1 LVGVVWLIAVN
12 GDSEQPVAAE
22 PEVPTAV
29 VQAPA
34 AAPESAPT
42 PAPAAAA
49 TVASGEFA
57 SKYPVQSCKA
67 AIAAIMGRDPKT
79 MNGRKLGDGM
89 IHVSYRRP
97 DDGKRWEARCEMV
110 GDNQLRWAAFNA
122 FGDGQMGRWRSED
135 RIDISIA
142 DGKMKV
148 DVSQSGTPVNSES
161 FSLKSLS

>member
-1 LVGVVWLIAVN
+1 
-12 GDSEQPVAAE
+12 
-22 PEVPTAV
+22 
-29 VQAPA
+29 
-34 AAPESAPT
+34 
-42 PAPAAAA
+42 
-49 TVASGEFA
+49 
-57 SKYPVQSCKA
+57 
-67 AIAAIMGRDPKT
+67 MGRDPKT

-135 RIDISIA
+135 RIDLSIA

-148 DVSQSGTPVNSES
+148 DVSQSGTSVNSES
-161 FSLKSLS
+161 FSLKSLSKSEERRVGKKCDSSCRSRGTPHHKKKKKK

>member
-1 LVGVVWLIAVN
+1 MRISDWSSDVCSSDL
-12 GDSEQPVAAE
+12 
-22 PEVPTAV
+22 
-29 VQAPA
+29 
-34 AAPESAPT
+34 
-42 PAPAAAA
+42 
-49 TVASGEFA
+49 
-57 SKYPVQSCKA
+57 
-67 AIAAIMGRDPKT
+67 
-79 MNGRKLGDGM
+79 KLGDGM

-148 DVSQSGTPVNSES
+148 DVSRSEEHTSELQSLMRISYAV
-161 FSLKSLS
+161 FCLKRKIYSIINKSTIHSIQ

>member
-1 LVGVVWLIAVN
+1 MRISDWSSDVCSSDL
-12 GDSEQPVAAE
+12 
-22 PEVPTAV
+22 
-29 VQAPA
+29 
-34 AAPESAPT
+34 
-42 PAPAAAA
+42 
-49 TVASGEFA
+49 
-57 SKYPVQSCKA
+57 
-67 AIAAIMGRDPKT
+67 
-79 MNGRKLGDGM
+79 KLGDGM

-148 DVSQSGTPVNSES
+148 DVSQSGTSVNSES
-161 FSLKSLS
+161 FRDRKSTRLNSSH

>member
-1 LVGVVWLIAVN
+1 
-12 GDSEQPVAAE
+12 
-22 PEVPTAV
+22 
-29 VQAPA
+29 
-34 AAPESAPT
+34 
-42 PAPAAAA
+42 
-49 TVASGEFA
+49 
-57 SKYPVQSCKA
+57 
-67 AIAAIMGRDPKT
+67 MGRDPKT

-122 FGDGQMGRWRSED
+122 FGDGQMGRWRSAD

-148 DVSQSGTPVNSES
+148 DVSQAATAVNSDI
-161 FSLKSLS
+161 FNHKSLYRAAGGQRRQPRPKHGVRRENTHT